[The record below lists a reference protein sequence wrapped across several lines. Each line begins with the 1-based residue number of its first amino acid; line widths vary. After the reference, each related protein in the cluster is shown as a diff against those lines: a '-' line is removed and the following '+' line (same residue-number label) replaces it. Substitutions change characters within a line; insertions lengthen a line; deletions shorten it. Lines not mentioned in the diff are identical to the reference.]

1 MTSISR
7 ISFAGEN
14 VNNAKPIDNKE
25 NNKKEKPVYV
35 SKNPDRAVAATGV
48 VAGTSGMIGGAVLG
62 GVAGA
67 VRLPRELTNI
77 AVNSN
82 YGQAIQQTLKNVKL
96 DLTNSTQL
104 KELTTALN
112 GLNSTNASEGVLNI
126 AGTLTKRLHNAFA
139 HDKAASSVIDKVFDP
154 IIGSVTVRKNKKS
167 LLAGII
173 NKAMSPKQAAKVDRI
188 MQQPGVKGT
197 ILKFLGFGIP
207 TSRIIGK
214 ATGNITEGISQAVIN
229 VKNFTPEERVAWKK
243 VSAQIFEEFEH
254 NKSLKAFGG
263 VAKALKGMA
272 KNTDWIKDPLN
283 SLTEGLKTNVDGIK
297 NLIKTLDKKVIGKL
311 CFKTVGA
318 GSVIG
323 AAVCGTLSLFGWS
336 AFKNGL
342 MKKETA
348 KTEAIN
354 A

>member
-7 ISFAGEN
+7 ISFAGET
-14 VNNAKPIDNKE
+14 VNNAKTVDNKE

-67 VRLPRELTNI
+67 VRLPREFANI
-77 AVNSN
+77 AVSSN
-82 YGQAIQQTLKNVKL
+82 YGQAIQQTLQNVKL
-96 DLTNSTQL
+96 DLTNSAQL

-112 GLNSTNASEGVLNI
+112 GLNANNTSEGILNI

-139 HDKAASSVIDKVFDP
+139 NDKAASSVIDKVFDP
-154 IIGSVTVRKNKKS
+154 IIGSVTVRKNKKG

-173 NKAMSPKQAAKVDRI
+173 NKAMTPAQAAKVDRI

-197 ILKFLGFGIP
+197 ILKLLGFGIP
-207 TSRIIGK
+207 TSRILGK
-214 ATGNITEGISQAVIN
+214 ATGNIAEGLSQAVLN
-229 VKNFTPEERVAWKK
+229 VKNFTPAERAAWKK

-272 KNTDWIKDPLN
+272 ANTDWLKNPLN
-283 SLTEGLKTNVDGIK
+283 SLTQGLKTNVDGIVKLIK
-297 NLIKTLDKKVIGKL
+297 NLDNKVIGKL
-311 CFKTVGA
+311 CFKTIGA

-323 AAVCGTLSLFGWS
+323 AAVCGTLSLLGWS
-336 AFKNGL
+336 AFKTGL

-348 KTEAIN
+348 KSEVVN